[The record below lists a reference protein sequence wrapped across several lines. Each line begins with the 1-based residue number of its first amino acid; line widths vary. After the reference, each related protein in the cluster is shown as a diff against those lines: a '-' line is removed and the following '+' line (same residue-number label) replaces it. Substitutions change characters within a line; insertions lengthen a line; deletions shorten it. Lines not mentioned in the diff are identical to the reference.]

1 MRAAGPSS
9 KDFKPDPPDKW
20 HVVSWDPAITTS
32 RCIGNPVTPRCAL
45 ETFFACSVRLELAL
59 CRLVL
64 PENEDFQLAV
74 KRRTYW
80 YRIASFTRI
89 TAKNRIKGLNPPQRV
104 GDLTLD
110 LQRRACAEDE
120 PECKRPAVK
129 ATYDLR
135 PNPDGTWTVLGWCVG
150 HCD

>member
-1 MRAAGPSS
+1 MHLRRAVLVSLLLSGFLAGGQVRAAGPSS

-64 PENEDFQLAV
+64 PENEDFQLAGRARLKNV
-74 KRRTYW
+74 SSSSSSPKPKPPFPLLSTSSLQKRLMTH
-80 YRIASFTRI
+80 T
-89 TAKNRIKGLNPPQRV
+89 P
-104 GDLTLD
+104 
-110 LQRRACAEDE
+110 
-120 PECKRPAVK
+120 
-129 ATYDLR
+129 
-135 PNPDGTWTVLGWCVG
+135 
-150 HCD
+150 